1 MVRFIFTRL
10 RLGLFSFVLILTAC
24 ALPTPAEKGAT
35 ASPPLEPIQPP
46 VATLTIDDHT
56 QTAGI
61 GSYCWSDNQGI
72 QKLGLCV
79 DLIGIP
85 TALEPL
91 ITSNTPYTAHFHL
104 PLNISPDS
112 VYVSVMPAV
121 SEIINPAQNE
131 FREWGSS
138 PGWSGALPL
147 KSDIE
152 YEFQEGPGLYILQ
165 LNVQWKKY
173 GDVSYGF
180 LVQVGQGNE
189 NPPAVSMQLPAS
201 SAPTPALVN
210 LSIISPLTRLGKGNV
225 FDIAPSP
232 QKNLLAISTSLG
244 VYLYETTSQKEIWFR
259 SFNGTSRNLSFNPDG
274 TRLIIG
280 ITGNILPIVDAQN
293 GKTVMELEGEEGI
306 HGVWSP
312 DGKFILTSAGCEQV
326 LVWDARSGKMTQTVQ
341 PSKCNNVTPGYVNA
355 AWSWDGKRIYVNSNY
370 GYVSAWD
377 TATYQPLEGYQAN
390 PPESTFG
397 FDFAPSTTQNL
408 FALENGLNVALLDG
422 ETGKIVKQLAG
433 SNKAT
438 PFHYISWSPNGKA
451 VLADD
456 HLWDTETGALLK
468 TFDDFIGLAWLPD
481 GDTLI
486 GISYLNVG
494 IKGVSASTGELLFKL
509 ANFGLVDGYSTIP
522 TWDGDHLLTFN
533 GSYET
538 RWNAAN
544 GQLLEQR
551 FVASQPGW
559 VSTGYASLSPDGRFI
574 AAPNVI
580 RDSKTRLE
588 ILQLHDANQYDKVA
602 WSPDGTRIVSGQSL
616 GMIDPVIWDSQIGK
630 VLSRLSLHVTGFRPY
645 LGALAWSPDGKWI
658 AAGGSL
664 MDPNNGFDDGMIV
677 LWDSQTG
684 AQTQLLTAGMKS
696 ERIQALA
703 WSPSQRW
710 LAAGSTSSK
719 IFLWD
724 MQTFTPISILI
735 GHTDQVLG
743 LSWSPN
749 GTLLAS
755 TSLDGTVLVWESP

>member
-1 MVRFIFTRL
+1 MTCFILTRL

-24 ALPTPAEKGAT
+24 APPTPAEKSAT
-35 ASPPLEPIQPP
+35 AGPPLEPIKPP
-46 VATLTIDDHT
+46 VATLTIDEYT

-61 GSYCWSDNQGI
+61 GSYCWSDNRGI

-79 DLIGIP
+79 DFMGIP
-85 TALEPL
+85 TAHEPL
-91 ITSNTPYTAHFHL
+91 IASNTPYTAYFHL

-121 SEIINPAQNE
+121 SEIINSTQNE

-152 YEFQEGPGLYILQ
+152 YEFQEGPGLYIFQ
-165 LNVQWKKY
+165 LNVQWKEY

-189 NPPAVSMQLPAS
+189 NPPSVSTQLPAS
-201 SAPTPALVN
+201 SSPTTAPVS
-210 LSIISPLTRLGKGNV
+210 LSIISPLTRLGNGNV
-225 FDIAPSP
+225 LDIAASP
-232 QKNLLAISTSLG
+232 NGDTLAISTSLG
-244 VYLYETTSQKEIWFR
+244 VYLYETNSQKEIWFR
-259 SFNGTSRNLSFNPDG
+259 SFNGTSPNLSFSPDG
-274 TRLIIG
+274 TFLIIG

-312 DGKFILTSAGCEQV
+312 DGKSVLTSAGCEQV
-326 LVWDARSGKMTQTVQ
+326 LVWDAQSGKITQTIQ

-377 TATYQPLEGYQAN
+377 TSTYQPLSGYQAS
-390 PPESTFG
+390 PPQSAFG
-397 FDFAPSTTQNL
+397 FDFAPSPTQNL
-408 FALENGLNVALLDG
+408 FALENGLSVALLDG
-422 ETGKIVKQLAG
+422 ETGKIIKQLA
-433 SNKAT
+433 SANKAT

-451 VLADD
+451 LLADEY
-456 HLWDTETGALLK
+456 LWDTETGVLLR

-486 GISYLNVG
+486 GFSYLNVG
-494 IKGVSASTGELLFKL
+494 IKGISASTGKLLFKL
-509 ANFGLVDGYSTIP
+509 ANFGPVDGYSTIP
-522 TWDGDHLLTFN
+522 MWDGDHLLTFN

-538 RWNAAN
+538 RWNSFN
-544 GQLLEQR
+544 GQVIEQHLT
-551 FVASQPGW
+551 SQPAW
-559 VSTGYASLSPDGRFI
+559 VSTDYAAVSPN
-574 AAPNVI
+574 ANYVASPNVI
-580 RDSKTRLE
+580 RDSKSGLE

-602 WSPDGTRIVSGQSL
+602 WSPDGNQIVSGQSL
-616 GMIDPVIWDSQIGK
+616 GMIDPVIWDSKTGK
-630 VLSRLSLHVTGFRPY
+630 VLSRLSFHITGFQPY
-645 LGALAWSPDGKWI
+645 LGALTWSPDGKWI

-664 MDPNNGFDDGMIV
+664 MDPNNGSDEGVIV

-684 AQTQLLTAGMKS
+684 EQTQRLTTGMKS
-696 ERIQALA
+696 ERIQSLA

-724 MQTFTPISILI
+724 MQTFTPIAILI

-743 LSWSPN
+743 LSWSTD
-749 GTLLAS
+749 GKLLAS